1 MNDFDVA
8 VLHHLNQFARTSWL
22 FDESVSQLGRSVFQ
36 GALFI
41 AVLWWLWFRTGESQ
55 LDERETILSGLATTF
70 AALMVARVL
79 ADLLPFRTRPVDLPI
94 LHVHVPYG
102 IDPSA
107 LIHWSSFPS
116 DHAVFYFA
124 LATCIFI
131 VSVKIGAVAYIYTF
145 FVICLPLIY
154 SGQHFP
160 TDVLVGAVLG
170 IGIASLSLNVKLR
183 RLIAKR
189 PLRWLEK
196 SPGTFY
202 AVFFFVSY
210 LFATQFDPVRDLVYS
225 AWKGVHECIQALH

>member
-1 MNDFDVA
+1 MDAFDV
-8 VLHHLNQFARTSWL
+8 VLLHLLNQFARRSWL
-22 FDESVSQLGRSVFQ
+22 FDETVGRLNSPVFQ

-41 AVLWWLWFRTGESQ
+41 AVLWWIWFRAGESQ
-55 LDERETILSGLATTF
+55 REHRETVLSGLTTSF
-70 AALMVARVL
+70 AALIVARGL

-94 LHVHVPYG
+94 LHVRVPYG
-102 IDPSA
+102 YDPST

-131 VSVKIGAVAYIYTF
+131 VSKKIGAAAYIYAF
-145 FVICLPLIY
+145 FVICLPLMY

-160 TDVLVGAVLG
+160 TDVLVGAIIG
-170 IGIASLSLNVKLR
+170 IGIACLSLNVKLR

-189 PLRWLEK
+189 PLLWLEK

-202 AVFFFVSY
+202 AVFFLISFLSS
-210 LFATQFDPVRDLVYS
+210 TQFDPVRSLVYS
-225 AWKGVHECIQALH
+225 AWKGIHEYTRALH